1 MPSRRNA
8 MTIKSLFSLL
18 RLLFLIS
25 GTLGTK
31 PPATPAELQSAVAL
45 AKLKSL
51 AGEWRS
57 VGPKGEHAKRKYEI
71 ISGGSAVMERFSSD
85 ALPPNS
91 GQMITV
97 YYIDRGE
104 LVLTHYCIAANQPH
118 LRATLYDAKTGEL
131 DFEFV
136 SADNMPTGDEGHM
149 HSARMH
155 FIDDNHFSAEWRYMQ
170 GGSAKFR
177 EVSQFTRVS

>member
-1 MPSRRNA
+1 
-8 MTIKSLFSLL
+8 
-18 RLLFLIS
+18 
-25 GTLGTK
+25 
-31 PPATPAELQSAVAL
+31 
-45 AKLKSL
+45 
-51 AGEWRS
+51 
-57 VGPKGEHAKRKYEI
+57 
-71 ISGGSAVMERFSSD
+71 MERFSSD

>member
-1 MPSRRNA
+1 
-8 MTIKSLFSLL
+8 MTIKSLFSLI
-18 RLLFLIS
+18 RLLLLIS
-25 GTLGTK
+25 STLGVESPT
-31 PPATPAELQSAVAL
+31 TPAEGQSAA
-45 AKLKSL
+45 AFARLKSL
-51 AGEWRS
+51 AGVWQS
-57 VGPKGEHAKRKYEI
+57 LGAKGEHAKLQYEI

-85 ALPPNS
+85 TLPANS
-91 GQMITV
+91 GEMITV

-170 GGSAKFR
+170 SRSAKFR
-177 EVSQFTRVS
+177 EASQFTRVS

>member
-1 MPSRRNA
+1 MPSRRIA

-91 GQMITV
+91 GEMITV

-104 LVLTHYCIAANQPH
+104 LVLTHYCIAKNQPH
-118 LRATLYDAKTGEL
+118 LRATRYDAQTGEL
-131 DFEFV
+131 DFDFV
-136 SADNMPTGDEGHM
+136 SGGNMSAGNEGHM

-155 FIDDNHFSAEWRYMQ
+155 FIDDNHLATEWQFMEGR
-170 GGSAKFR
+170 SPKFK
-177 EVSQFTRVS
+177 ELSEFTRVN